1 VKQEIA
7 MKNDPATANSH
18 EAPFRT
24 ARLAVAILT
33 LMAGTSVAQTSLPG
47 AVTTP
52 PPPVMAPSSATTS
65 RGPGLVSG
73 AAGSPQTILIPGYAI
88 PGTLLN
94 NGNGSSTVM
103 VPGNVPQ
110 VILTPR

>member
-1 VKQEIA
+1 MKRA
-7 MKNDPATANSH
+7 MQNDRTTTSRR

-24 ARLAVAILT
+24 ARLAVAMLS
-33 LMAGTSVAQTSLPG
+33 LMAGTSAAQTSPPG
-47 AVTTP
+47 TATTP
-52 PPPVMAPSSATTS
+52 PPPVRPPSSATTS

-73 AAGSPQTILIPGYAI
+73 AAGSPQTILVPGYPIPGM
-88 PGTLLN
+88 LLN